1 MYQSSTRKNFL
12 DTLVDPTAI
21 AIVASIALHAS
32 IGAILPFFTQPDKE
46 IKKAGPTTVKV
57 VQLTPSELQRI
68 PQAPQVPRPQVLPS
82 ARPIAPSRPAAA
94 PPNTKFSTAPQT
106 VPFSPVQP
114 SDGTIFKAPTPGKQ
128 QKAVPQKQPVAPDF
142 DPENIF
148 KPKKPATK
156 PTPQVS
162 PPVKIKPIVKKTK
175 PAPTPDPDT
184 ATDDNGG
191 DNPPTTDPSPNPQQ
205 AQQPPATPQPTP
217 TPTPTPAITPTPQP
231 SGTPTG
237 NNGGNGFYGKYTD
250 LALNQLSLL
259 MKEYD
264 VKEPYPS
271 KTITIKYPQ
280 GMLCGKEKQAPF
292 IVLMAVLDKVPENP
306 DAAILG
312 SIGADGTDI
321 KIFSDRDTP
330 EQRKLGE
337 IAKKSATDAVGE
349 ADKNRP
355 VKDKGKRVIYQYR
368 VQFDPTTCKK

>member
-12 DTLVDPTAI
+12 DTLADPTTI

-46 IKKAGPTTVKV
+46 AKKAGPATVKV

-68 PQAPQVPRPQVLPS
+68 PQAPQVPTPQVLPS

-94 PPNTKFSTAPQT
+94 PPSTKFSTAPQT
-106 VPFSPVQP
+106 VPFSPLQP
-114 SDGTIFKAPTPGKQ
+114 SDGTIFKAPTPTKQ

-148 KPKKPATK
+148 KPKKTTTK

-162 PPVKIKPIVKKTK
+162 PPVKPKPIAKKTK

-191 DNPPTTDPSPNPQQ
+191 DNPPTTDPSPNPNSQ
-205 AQQPPATPQPTP
+205 AQQPPATPKPTP
-217 TPTPTPAITPTPQP
+217 TTIPTTTPTPQP

-237 NNGGNGFYGKYTD
+237 NNAGIGFYGKYTD
-250 LALNQLSLL
+250 AALKQLSLF
-259 MKEYD
+259 MTEYD
-264 VKEPYPS
+264 VKDPYPS
-271 KTITIKYPQ
+271 KTITRSYPQ
-280 GMLCGKEKQAPF
+280 GTLCDKEKQAPF
-292 IVLMAVLDKVPENP
+292 IILMAVLDKIPENL

-312 SIGADGTDI
+312 SSSADGIDI
-321 KIFSDRDTP
+321 KVFRDRDTP

-337 IAKKSATDAVGE
+337 IATSSAIE
-349 ADKNRP
+349 ALKTADSSRP
-355 VKDKGKRVIYQYR
+355 EKDKGKRVIYQYR